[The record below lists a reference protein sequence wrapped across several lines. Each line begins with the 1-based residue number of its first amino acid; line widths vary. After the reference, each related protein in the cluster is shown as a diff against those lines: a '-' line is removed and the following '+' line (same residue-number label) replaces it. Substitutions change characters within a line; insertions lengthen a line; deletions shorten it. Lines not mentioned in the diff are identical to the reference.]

1 MKRRSQA
8 HDYSFMGVYHITINV
23 ARGLKQP
30 LGRIGGQLCKPDG
43 DSDAPHV
50 DLSPVGRMV
59 EEELR
64 ESIHRF
70 YPMLEVQDYVVMPEH
85 LHFLLVA
92 HSDVV
97 SQSGKL
103 THLGHVIAGFKY
115 GCNKRYWAMMG
126 RINLATESPGTLATT
141 APGTHAAPSP
151 GPLMTTAPG
160 THAAPS
166 PGPLMTTAPGT
177 LTTTAPGTHATPA
190 PGTHATPASETLGA
204 ERRQNDGS
212 VLGDSVAKEK
222 LPPLFESGYCDIM
235 PVDADQLATQ
245 RAYIHANPR
254 SRLMRMTNQQWLHP
268 QRHTIDTAV
277 SLRALYGY
285 LQRECPRQLTDEVFS
300 TLVNRLLKVGD
311 SVVCDSYG
319 SKELLS
325 RRLLPV
331 VCHRK
336 DASLFE
342 QQKDCCLREAA
353 AGAVLVSARI
363 SKGEQEIMDAVLL
376 RGYPIIRIEDNGFP
390 EIYHPS
396 ADRMDCCAAGQQ
408 LLIAPWSYQ
417 YRTRED
423 SISVPFCKTMNCVAQ
438 AICKMR
444 DDWWKTT

>member
-1 MKRRSQA
+1 MDKEIRKPTAHSMKRRSQA

-59 EEELR
+59 EQELR
-64 ESIHRF
+64 ESIHRL

-126 RINLATESPGTLATT
+126 KINLATESPGTHATT
-141 APGTHAAPSP
+141 APGTLA
-151 GPLMTTAPG
+151 TTAP
-160 THAAPS
+160 
-166 PGPLMTTAPGT
+166 
-177 LTTTAPGTHATPA
+177 
-190 PGTHATPASETLGA
+190 ETLGA

-222 LPPLFESGYCDIM
+222 LPPLFEAGYCDIM

-396 ADRMDCCAAGQQ
+396 ADRMDRCAAGQQ

>member
-126 RINLATESPGTLATT
+126 RINLATESPGTLT
-141 APGTHAAPSP
+141 
-151 GPLMTTAPG
+151 
-160 THAAPS
+160 
-166 PGPLMTTAPGT
+166 TTAPGT
-177 LTTTAPGTHATPA
+177 LATPA
-190 PGTHATPASETLGA
+190 PGTLTTPAPETLGA

-222 LPPLFESGYCDIM
+222 LPPLFEAGYCDIM

-311 SVVCDSYG
+311 CVVCDSYG

-396 ADRMDCCAAGQQ
+396 ADRMDRCAAGQQ

>member
-1 MKRRSQA
+1 MDKEIRKPTAHSMKRRSQA

-92 HSDVV
+92 HSDMV

-126 RINLATESPGTLATT
+126 RINLATESPGTHATTAPSTLASPAPGTLATTASGTLATT
-141 APGTHAAPSP
+141 AP
-151 GPLMTTAPG
+151 
-160 THAAPS
+160 
-166 PGPLMTTAPGT
+166 
-177 LTTTAPGTHATPA
+177 
-190 PGTHATPASETLGA
+190 ETLGA

-222 LPPLFESGYCDIM
+222 LPPLFEAGYCDIM

-396 ADRMDCCAAGQQ
+396 ADRMDRCAAGQQ

>member
-1 MKRRSQA
+1 MDKEIRKPTAHSMKRRSQA

-141 APGTHAAPSP
+141 APGTHA
-151 GPLMTTAPG
+151 
-160 THAAPS
+160 
-166 PGPLMTTAPGT
+166 
-177 LTTTAPGTHATPA
+177 TPA
-190 PGTHATPASETLGA
+190 PETLGA

-222 LPPLFESGYCDIM
+222 LPPLFEAGYCDIM

-396 ADRMDCCAAGQQ
+396 ADRMDRCAAGQQ

>member
-1 MKRRSQA
+1 MDKEIRKPTAHSMKRRSQA

-126 RINLATESPGTLATT
+126 RINLATESPGTLTTPAAGTLATP
-141 APGTHAAPSP
+141 APGTL
-151 GPLMTTAPG
+151 G
-160 THAAPS
+160 
-166 PGPLMTTAPGT
+166 TTAPGT
-177 LTTTAPGTHATPA
+177 LTTPA
-190 PGTHATPASETLGA
+190 PETLGA

-222 LPPLFESGYCDIM
+222 LPPLFEAGYCDIM

-396 ADRMDCCAAGQQ
+396 ADRMDRCAAGQQ

>member
-126 RINLATESPGTLATT
+126 RINLATESPGTLTTPAAGTLATP
-141 APGTHAAPSP
+141 APGTL
-151 GPLMTTAPG
+151 G
-160 THAAPS
+160 
-166 PGPLMTTAPGT
+166 TTAPGT
-177 LTTTAPGTHATPA
+177 LTTPA
-190 PGTHATPASETLGA
+190 PETLGA

-222 LPPLFESGYCDIM
+222 LPPLFEAGYCDIM

-342 QQKDCCLREAA
+342 QQKECCLREAA

-396 ADRMDCCAAGQQ
+396 ADRMDRCAAGQQ

>member
-70 YPMLEVQDYVVMPEH
+70 YPMLEVQAYVVMPEH

-126 RINLATESPGTLATT
+126 RINLATESPGTLTTTAPGTLATT
-141 APGTHAAPSP
+141 APGTLA
-151 GPLMTTAPG
+151 TTAP
-160 THAAPS
+160 
-166 PGPLMTTAPGT
+166 
-177 LTTTAPGTHATPA
+177 
-190 PGTHATPASETLGA
+190 ETLGA

-222 LPPLFESGYCDIM
+222 LPPLFEAGYCDIM

-396 ADRMDCCAAGQQ
+396 ADRMDRCAAGQQ

>member
-126 RINLATESPGTLATT
+126 RINLATESPGTLTTPSAGTLAPPSAGTLATT
-141 APGTHAAPSP
+141 APGR
-151 GPLMTTAPG
+151 
-160 THAAPS
+160 
-166 PGPLMTTAPGT
+166 
-177 LTTTAPGTHATPA
+177 HATPA
-190 PGTHATPASETLGA
+190 PETLGA

-212 VLGDSVAKEK
+212 VLGDSVAKKK
-222 LPPLFESGYCDIM
+222 LPPLFEAGYCDIM

-396 ADRMDCCAAGQQ
+396 ADRMDRCAAGQQ